1 MRVLVDTNILARIA
15 QPDHVQH
22 AAALE
27 ASDAMLAVGD
37 RLYIASQS
45 LYEFWVVATRPL
57 GDNGMG
63 MSVADAHSRITK
75 LRQQYEVLHD
85 SPNVLETWTQL
96 VLAKS
101 VKGKKAHDA
110 RLAAVM
116 IANGIRD
123 VLTFNNADFERYPNL
138 VIHVPGKGP
147 AQTAAQQT

>member
-22 AAALE
+22 TAAVE
-27 ASDAMLAVGD
+27 ASDAMLAAGQQ
-37 RLYIASQS
+37 LYIASQT

-57 GDNGMG
+57 GENGMG
-63 MSVADAHSRITK
+63 MGVADAYSRISK

-85 SPNVLETWTQL
+85 SPNVLETWAQL
-96 VLAKS
+96 VLANS

-110 RLAAVM
+110 RLAALM

-138 VIHVPGKGP
+138 VVHVPAK
-147 AQTAAQQT
+147 